1 MLALHPYA
9 FEVVSQHISLVQF
22 IEQFIDLPLVVFV
35 VFELAVVHRLK
46 VLQLLVLRRDGE
58 NSRTSPDDFL
68 LQLAVLG
75 NEEIDLA
82 LEF

>member
-1 MLALHPYA
+1 M
-9 FEVVSQHISLVQF
+9 VSQHFCLVQLL
-22 IEQFIDLPLVVFV
+22 EQFIDLPLVVFAV
-35 VFELAVVHRLK
+35 LELAVVHRLK
-46 VLQLLVLRRDGE
+46 VLQLLVLRRYGE
-58 NSRTSPDDFL
+58 NSRASPDDFL